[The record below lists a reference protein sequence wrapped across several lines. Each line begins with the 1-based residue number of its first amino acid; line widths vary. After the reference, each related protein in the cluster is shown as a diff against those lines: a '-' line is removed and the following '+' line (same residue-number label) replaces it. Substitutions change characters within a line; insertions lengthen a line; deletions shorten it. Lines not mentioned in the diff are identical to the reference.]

1 MQIGEL
7 CSREVIVVRPE
18 EPLAEAAREMLQQH
32 VGAVVVVSAKDGRT
46 RPVGIVTDRDVVCR
60 QLERQADLFTLTVGE
75 VMTPDPLTVDEDS
88 GVAEAIERMS
98 ARSARRAPVVNA
110 DGELVGIVTF
120 DDLLPV
126 LAEQLGA
133 LAKLI
138 GTQPQHER
146 RRN

>member
-32 VGAVVVVSAKDGRT
+32 VGAVVVVETKDGRT
-46 RPVGIVTDRDVVCR
+46 RPVGILTDRDVVCR
-60 QLERQADLFTLTVGE
+60 QIERQADLFTLTVAD
-75 VMTPDPLTVDEDS
+75 VMTPDPLTVEENG

-98 ARSARRAPVVNA
+98 ARNVRRAPVVNA
-110 DGELVGIVTF
+110 DGELIGIVTF

-138 GTQPQHER
+138 GTQPQRER
-146 RRN
+146 RRS